1 MFIPHVLNCG
11 CPLIDFIMQDN
22 IPSYIPIYA
31 YNIGFTGQFKAL
43 SATAI
48 QKKTIP
54 MLREACPKTKFH
66 DSLG

>member
-11 CPLIDFIMQDN
+11 CPLIDFIIQDI

-48 QKKTIP
+48 QENHTHAQ
-54 MLREACPKTKFH
+54 R
-66 DSLG
+66 SLSKDEVP